1 MSDKVT
7 PWAVLSC
14 PEQSWAVLDH
24 QKYYNSKYWC
34 IADFCHYIPG
44 AVILLILSTRL
55 SGPSLSADCKAPRYI
70 GNWHYPPPHPGENRT
85 APDYRWGLDL
95 TSRHTPSTLR
105 LRYHNQDEHDDDHD
119 EVWILRRQ
127 LMIYCPNP
135 IMIWSWTSYFGTLG
149 EEFWSIQCCYNVTS
163 TLWVKRIKGL
173 VDILRLGKE
182 SW

>member
-95 TSRHTPSTLR
+95 SSRHTPSTLR
-105 LRYHNQDEHDDDHD
+105 LRHHNRDDYYDD
-119 EVWILRRQ
+119 VWILPADTHHA
-127 LMIYCPNP
+127 LFVCLC
-135 IMIWSWTSYFGTLG
+135 F
-149 EEFWSIQCCYNVTS
+149 
-163 TLWVKRIKGL
+163 
-173 VDILRLGKE
+173 LRLGKE
-182 SW
+182 NWGFGWQVSFLYRFSNVVSM